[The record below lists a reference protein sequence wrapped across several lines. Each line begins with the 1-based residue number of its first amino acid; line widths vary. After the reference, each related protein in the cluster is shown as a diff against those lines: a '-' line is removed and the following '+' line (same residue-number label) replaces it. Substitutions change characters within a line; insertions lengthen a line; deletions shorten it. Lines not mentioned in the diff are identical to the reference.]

1 MYCVDWTT
9 DMEIASTEASTSSAA
24 IATENQNLRESLQ
37 NQKLDFE
44 GEQTFIQILVRY
56 KPILTKS
63 IISENERNLKAEIKN
78 ARRAENTLKTK
89 TNAVNIK
96 HTEQIQKLKEDIDSL
111 QLRLKFKRPVVHG
124 NLIVL

>member
-1 MYCVDWTT
+1 
-9 DMEIASTEASTSSAA
+9 MEIASTEASTSSAA

-63 IISENERNLKAEIKN
+63 IISENERKLKAKIK
-78 ARRAENTLKTK
+78 
-89 TNAVNIK
+89 
-96 HTEQIQKLKEDIDSL
+96 KLEEGE
-111 QLRLKFKRPVVHG
+111 F
-124 NLIVL
+124 

>member
-24 IATENQNLRESLQ
+24 IATDNQNLRESLQ